1 MRIYSAA
8 LLASLASVGI
18 AQAQQLPRPS
28 SLPDV
33 TLECDRSFSS
43 YSGYPFEA
51 GVFGVTIDGDNFD
64 KPPVRYRLQVVS
76 SQTLKVIEWPNS
88 SERRKEYGKG
98 LFDLSRD
105 FTNKHPIVG
114 WREQSSTEIK
124 IFTVD
129 FENKLFSIM
138 KVPITTQYSRMGLA
152 GVEINK
158 CR

>member
-1 MRIYSAA
+1 
-8 LLASLASVGI
+8 
-18 AQAQQLPRPS
+18 
-28 SLPDV
+28 
-33 TLECDRSFSS
+33 
-43 YSGYPFEA
+43 
-51 GVFGVTIDGDNFD
+51 VFGVTIDGDNFD